1 VSIFDTGSSSRK
13 RYFSLVPARE
23 SDDNRALRMGRF
35 VDQPLARTRGLVRV
49 VLCLFALLIATA
61 AGAQTKDA
69 PDLPTIPDTLP
80 DLSAHEGKSVAA
92 VRARIDGLIWTTTPE
107 LRTPK
112 IGAPFSL
119 AAVRAELLRLLEGGG
134 FATGALEVNAVA
146 GGVEVIY
153 RLVPARY
160 VRRVTLKGN
169 ELGDDEV
176 RRAGGLVDIR
186 DVTEKSLETASQKI
200 RAYYVLRGFPKARV
214 EVATIETDVP
224 LVVVVQVTID
234 AGVPVLVER
243 RVFAG
248 LPTFDA
254 GAVTSGM
261 AYGVRAEDRA
271 DEEMLEG
278 ADRDLTNRLRAG
290 GFPSAVVTHSV
301 APGSAGNV
309 VLTVNVVPGSRVVPD
324 FEGHTVFDR
333 DRLLE
338 ILDLKGEADRSPLRL
353 ASKIEAAYRRRGY
366 YDVLVEPELLGKPS
380 DQQRTLR
387 FRIREGDIVTVDKRE
402 YPCLGGALSH
412 DRIEEEIESFLD
424 EELAGEGLGDGDHHL
439 IDTQM
444 GKSGDVALGARPRPN
459 VPDST
464 AIFYAETYERA
475 REHLIEVFRSE
486 GYMFVEIGDLG
497 ILRGGCAKGSMPGAA
512 GCKPIAPV
520 GLDQKKLCLFDA
532 NQLPLPVPPI
542 EKKHACIAD
551 PLKGIECAPSLS
563 VVLPINPG
571 PRSYLWDVAIDGTH
585 AIPPATLMG
594 PKVAGASL
602 RMGDPLSLRDAE
614 AARKAIVEYYRDEGY
629 YFINV
634 RVTFEYSP
642 DKSRARLR
650 FLVSEGEQVVIDKI
664 YIEGEKLTLE
674 SLIQARLLIKEGGI
688 YRAKLVRESQE
699 RLAKLGVFQ
708 SVSIGLIN
716 PTIPAKRKSVVV
728 SVRERPQQH
737 LEYRGGYSTGE
748 GARFYGEY
756 GIANILGYAM
766 SFDIRIR
773 GSYQPFLGA
782 SCGPRDGDPCGG
794 GGIYDSTVVR
804 RWVQQTEGLS
814 RIPRRISLG
823 LSLPHTP
830 VLGADVRT
838 TVEAINVLDLRRD
851 FVGNKLILPA
861 ITMTYTPWQPLTM
874 SFGTGLEFNNF
885 KVFDDEDVNVVV
897 ASNPALASLLRV
909 PVGDTGV
916 VAFNVGSVF
925 DFRDNRL
932 GATRNGYVSLNLEY
946 VRSFRD
952 ALDKRGDKDPANDQ
966 AVRSDFLHM
975 VGGGGVYYQ
984 AKFLPKKP
992 VFAFELRGGGNFN
1005 VLSCSGT
1012 ENTKEAAQKP
1022 GVTSYCDTY
1031 PDRLFYLGGFDTTR
1045 GFFPGTMLP
1054 QDSIDVLLECG
1065 ADPVCSEEKSFKGK
1079 DLGTLA
1085 ARGGNVF
1092 INPRFEV
1099 RVPAFKW
1106 GGFVIFVDAANT
1118 WRNKANFQ
1126 PWVLRYSVGPGLS
1139 IDTPVGP
1146 VAIDFGFNLSRYQQF
1161 GEPPVVFNFSIGRF

>member
-1 VSIFDTGSSSRK
+1 
-13 RYFSLVPARE
+13 
-23 SDDNRALRMGRF
+23 MGRS
-35 VDQPLARTRGLVRV
+35 VEQPLAFARGCLRI
-49 VLCLFALLIATA
+49 VLFLIALSIATT

-80 DLSAHEGKSVAA
+80 DLSAHEGKSVVA
-92 VRARIDGLIWTTTPE
+92 VRARIDGLIWTMTPE
-107 LRTPK
+107 LRAPK
-112 IGAPFSL
+112 IGAAFSL

-169 ELGDDEV
+169 DLGDDEV
-176 RRAGGLVDIR
+176 RRASGLVDIR

-214 EVATIETDVP
+214 EVATVETDVP

-234 AGVPVLVER
+234 AGAPVLVER

-254 GAVTSGM
+254 GAVTSAQ
-261 AYGVRAEDRA
+261 AYGVKAEERA

-278 ADRDLTNRLRAG
+278 ADRDLMSRLRAG

-301 APGSAGNV
+301 APGTGGNV
-309 VLTVNVVPGSRVVPD
+309 VLTINVVAGSRVVPD

-353 ASKIEAAYRRRGY
+353 SSKIESAYRRRGY

-402 YPCLGGALSH
+402 YPCLGGALSR

-424 EELAGEGLGDGDHHL
+424 EELAGEGLGDGDHHV

-459 VPDST
+459 VPEST

-497 ILRGGCAKGSMPGAA
+497 VLRGGCAKGSMPGAN
-512 GCKPIAPV
+512 GCKPIAP
-520 GLDQKKLCLFDA
+520 GALDHKKLCLFDA

-650 FLVSEGEQVVIDKI
+650 FLISEGEQVVIDKI
-664 YIEGEKLTLE
+664 FIEGEKRTLE

-716 PTIPAKRKSVVV
+716 PTIPAKKKSVVV
-728 SVRERPQQH
+728 SVRERPPQH
-737 LEYRGGYSTGE
+737 LEYRVGYSTGE

-756 GIANILGYAM
+756 GIANLFGYAI

-782 SCGPRDGDPCGG
+782 KCGSEEGDPCSG

-804 RWVQQTEGLS
+804 RWTQQVQGLN
-814 RIPRRISLG
+814 RFPRRISAG
-823 LSLPHTP
+823 FSLPHTP
-830 VLGADVRT
+830 LLGADVRT
-838 TVEAINVLDLRRD
+838 TFEFINVLDLRRD
-851 FVGNKLILPA
+851 FYGDKYILPA
-861 ITMTYTPWQPLTM
+861 LTMTYTPWQPLTLI
-874 SFGTGLEFNNF
+874 FGTGLELNKFTI
-885 KVFDDEDVNVVV
+885 FDSASLNQVIS
-897 ASNPALASLLRV
+897 SNPALASLLRV
-909 PVGDTGV
+909 PEGQTGV
-916 VAFNVGSVF
+916 VAGGITSIF

-932 GATRNGYVSLNLEY
+932 GATKNGYASLSWEY
-946 VRSFRD
+946 VRSFIP
-952 ALDKRGDKDPANDQ
+952 AKDPDPDTDRK
-966 AVRSDFLHM
+966 VRSEFLH
-975 VGGGGVYYQ
+975 VTTGGGLYYQ

-992 VFAFELRGGGNFN
+992 VVAFELRGGGNFN
-1005 VLSCSGT
+1005 VLSCSGAK
-1012 ENTKEAAQKP
+1012 NTKEAAQTS
-1022 GVTSYCDTY
+1022 GASSYCDTY
-1031 PDRLFYLGGFDTTR
+1031 PDRLFYLGGFDSTR
-1045 GFFPGTMLP
+1045 AFFPGTMLP
-1054 QDSIDVLLECG
+1054 QDSIDELLACE
-1065 ADPVCSEEKSFKGK
+1065 ADPFCREDPNFKGK
-1079 DLGTLA
+1079 DLGSLA

-1092 INPRFEV
+1092 INPRLEL

-1106 GGFVIFVDAANT
+1106 GGFVVFVDAANT
-1118 WRNKANFQ
+1118 WRDKGRFQ
-1126 PWVLRYSVGPGLS
+1126 PWVLRYSAGMGLS

-1146 VAIDFGFNLSRYQQF
+1146 LAIDFGFNLSRYTQF
-1161 GEPPVVFNFSIGRF
+1161 NEPLMVPHFSIGRF